1 MFPRPIAVRT
11 GALLALALVP
21 AFGPAGQ
28 AAGADLVHLEVQ
40 RARTAGNGDGNGND
54 GIAAA
59 FDEIERGADLSR
71 ARVQAGTGGAASL
84 AMFVVRGFCAVAESR
99 GAAFFRPRPGR
110 EAAGGDWL
118 YAAEFADER
127 MAVTPA
133 REPSAT
139 LRAPEFPGAA
149 GGERGDG
156 VFSIGD
162 CRLLGF
168 VR

>member
-1 MFPRPIAVRT
+1 MSIRPLADS
-11 GALLALALVP
+11 AAASAALALALGVAAP
-21 AFGPAGQ
+21 AAPSE
-28 AAGADLVHLEVQ
+28 ADLIHLEVQ
-40 RARTAGNGDGNGND
+40 RARTAGNDDGGDA
-54 GIAAA
+54 IAAA
-59 FDEIERGADLSR
+59 FDEVERSADLSR

-99 GAAFFRPRPGR
+99 GAAFFRPRPDR

-133 REPSAT
+133 REPVAN
-139 LRAPEFPGAA
+139 LRALDFPGAA
-149 GGERGDG
+149 SGERGDG

>member
-1 MFPRPIAVRT
+1 MSIRPIAVSAT
-11 GALLALALVP
+11 ASAALALALGVVVP
-21 AFGPAGQ
+21 AAT
-28 AAGADLVHLEVQ
+28 ADADLIHLEVQ
-40 RARTAGNGDGNGND
+40 RERGAGNGDD
-54 GIAAA
+54 SVDAA
-59 FDEIERGADLSR
+59 FDEVERGADLSR
-71 ARVQAGTGGAASL
+71 ARVQAGAGGAASV

-99 GAAFFRPRPGR
+99 GVAFFRPRPGR
-110 EAAGGDWL
+110 EASDGDWL

-133 REPSAT
+133 REPAAT

-149 GGERGDG
+149 SGERGDG

-168 VR
+168 LR

>member
-1 MFPRPIAVRT
+1 MFPRPIAVRA
-11 GALLALALVP
+11 GALLALALAP

-28 AAGADLVHLEVQ
+28 ATGADLIHLEVQ
-40 RARTAGNGDGNGND
+40 RARTAGNDDGGDA
-54 GIAAA
+54 IAAA
-59 FDEIERGADLSR
+59 FDEVERSADLSR

-99 GAAFFRPRPGR
+99 GAAFFRPRPDR

-133 REPSAT
+133 REPAAT
-139 LRAPEFPGAA
+139 LRALDFPGAA
-149 GGERGDG
+149 SGERGDG

>member
-1 MFPRPIAVRT
+1 MPYRPIAVSA
-11 GALLALALVP
+11 GAVLALALG
-21 AFGPAGQ
+21 AAGPA
-28 AAGADLVHLEVQ
+28 AAAPDLVHLEVQ
-40 RARTAGNGDGNGND
+40 REHGDAERTARGV
-54 GIAAA
+54 AAA

-71 ARVQAGTGGAASL
+71 ARVQVDAGGAAAL
-84 AMFVVRGFCAVAESR
+84 AMFVVRGFCAVADSR

-110 EAAGGDWL
+110 EASGSDWL

-127 MAVTPA
+127 AAVTPA

-168 VR
+168 LR